1 MKLHSIETGTFK
13 LDGGAMFGVVPK
25 KIWRNLVPPD
35 ENNLCTWALRCMLVE
50 TGNKKILIDCGLGDK
65 QEPKFFGHYEPSFTP
80 TLNESLQKI
89 GLTAN
94 EITDVFLTHLHFD
107 HCGGA
112 IKDDN
117 GKLIPAFPNATYWSN
132 EKHWQWA
139 IEPNAREKASFL
151 KENILP
157 IQQSGLLKFVD
168 VKEGIELFDGFKIRF
183 AYGHTEAMMIPEIK
197 IGNDTVC
204 YMADLLPS
212 AAHIPLPYI
221 MGYDM
226 RPLETLMEKE
236 RFLNEAFRNN
246 FLLFFEHDNANEVC
260 RLEKTDK
267 GIKAFNQG
275 KLTEQL
281 GVR

>member
-1 MKLHSIETGTFK
+1 M
-13 LDGGAMFGVVPK
+13 
-25 KIWRNLVPPD
+25 
-35 ENNLCTWALRCMLVE
+35 
-50 TGNKKILIDCGLGDK
+50 
-65 QEPKFFGHYEPSFTP
+65 
-80 TLNESLQKI
+80 
-89 GLTAN
+89 
-94 EITDVFLTHLHFD
+94 
-107 HCGGA
+107 
-112 IKDDN
+112 
-117 GKLIPAFPNATYWSN
+117 
-132 EKHWQWA
+132 
-139 IEPNAREKASFL
+139 
-151 KENILP
+151 
-157 IQQSGLLKFVD
+157 
-168 VKEGIELFDGFKIRF
+168 FDGFKIRF